1 MIDSQRVEAEEEVSL
16 RSVIKDRLKHCSDYS
31 LTVTLTL
38 IHAQLGFF
46 SLRVLSVSF
55 SWGILLAPGRSV
67 FV

>member
-31 LTVTLTL
+31 LTVTLC

-55 SWGILLAPGRSV
+55 SWGILLAAGRSV